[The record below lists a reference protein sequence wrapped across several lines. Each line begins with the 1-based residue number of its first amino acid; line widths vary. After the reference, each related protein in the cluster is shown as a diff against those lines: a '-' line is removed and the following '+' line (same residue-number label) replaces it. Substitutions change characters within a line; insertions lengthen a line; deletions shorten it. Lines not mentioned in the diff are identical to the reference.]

1 MCPCVDLFINLDDF
15 PCFVDNDCHATAY
28 TIGLVRCTPK
38 QANVAPCIDEQRK
51 IQAVLFS
58 ELFVR
63 FSILYANP
71 KNLCIVVGKF
81 ARLIP
86 ERADFC
92 RSATGE
98 IFRVKC
104 KEDVLFPAE
113 VTELI
118 RFAILVIGDEIR
130 CQLSDLDFV
139 WNAFVNQ
146 LDEIC
151 AVCLDI
157 HASINCTDISRFVDN
172 EGRAVR
178 HIELFHN
185 AAVDFAVSKVYSGEQ
200 RKAKSLLF
208 LKLLVRFYVIDAN
221 AQNNCIGGLDIAQL
235 IPE

>member
-1 MCPCVDLFINLDDF
+1 MCPCVDLFINLDNF

-28 TIGLVRCTPK
+28 TIGLVRRAPK
-38 QANVAPCIDEQRK
+38 QAKVASCIDEKRK
-51 IQAVLFS
+51 VQTVLFS
-58 ELFVR
+58 KLFVR

-71 KNLCIVVGKF
+71 KNLRIVFGKF

-92 RSATGE
+92 RSATGKV
-98 IFRVKC
+98 FRVKC

-130 CQLSDLDFV
+130 CRLSDLDFV
-139 WNAFVNQ
+139 WNAFVDQ

-178 HIELFHN
+178 RIELFHN
-185 AAVDFAVSKVYSGEQ
+185 AAVDFADSKFRVGEQ
-200 RKAKSLLF
+200 PKAEFLLF
-208 LKLLVRFYVIDAN
+208 LKLLVRFYVINAN
-221 AQNNCIGGLDIAQL
+221 AQNNRIGGLDIAQL